1 VEEVGRRL
9 ARLIADRLGQA
20 VAIAGP
26 DAVAG
31 HLEPL
36 AALVRDEGFL
46 DCPLDA
52 AAVLRLRELGR
63 EATVHMRMPS
73 TISHLVFQRILIECC
88 LIALA
93 DRPARKH
100 GLWEE
105 TCFEF
110 FLGVKGY
117 PRYWEFTLSPAGH
130 WNVYGFAG
138 YRQGMAEESAITSL
152 PVSVRRRR
160 DSLLVA
166 VEPAVDGI
174 VTADRPLSVG
184 IAAVLQLAGG
194 GLTYWALIHPGP
206 QADFHRRDSF
216 LVER

>member
-1 VEEVGRRL
+1 MNPRNFS
-9 ARLIADRLGQA
+9 
-20 VAIAGP
+20 
-26 DAVAG
+26 
-31 HLEPL
+31 LEPFLSDGPLPSLKITGSIARRGDKL
-36 AALVRDEGFL
+36 AVRYN
-46 DCPLDA
+46 
-52 AAVLRLRELGR
+52 LRGDLAEL
-63 EATVHMRMPS
+63 MIP
-73 TISHLVFQRILIECC
+73 
-88 LIALA
+88 ALA

-138 YRQGMAEESAITSL
+138 YRQGMAEERAFTSL
-152 PVSVRRRR
+152 PVSVRRRP

-184 IAAVLQLAGG
+184 IAAVIKLAGG